1 MSLQCI
7 NDSNFHFAHSRQND
21 RAQGMESFNG
31 DRDERPKR
39 ETSEATALINWTLT
53 LNLLSIH
60 CRN

>member
-53 LNLLSIH
+53 
-60 CRN
+60 